1 MKCASA
7 IISSKSWLE
16 ATVAGIGKFLSRF
29 SFPKSLQGLSCEK
42 LDDPSSEPHGGAQE
56 KSFEIHD
63 APSDELLWGS
73 TNYRCYLLGSLSC
86 INFTHPHLASLV
98 LSKGLDRSRR
108 NHYSRSWKPQLRL
121 MIWESLDEDYSNSAS
136 GQVSKYI
143 FPKLHIWEVSIL
155 LALPLYIAFCIW
167 SMHCFFLASGNFTQA
182 QWKY

>member
-121 MIWESLDEDYSNSAS
+121 MIWESLDEDYSNSDRTALFKATKEEINS
-136 GQVSKYI
+136 RKA
-143 FPKLHIWEVSIL
+143 KRNLELHSRLERS
-155 LALPLYIAFCIW
+155 F
-167 SMHCFFLASGNFTQA
+167 
-182 QWKY
+182 